1 MPEAPMRSRR
11 RRLSQHA
18 HWLSQ
23 EEIAY
28 YDDSES
34 KSISREPTT
43 ANEEEDD
50 DEEEEEKEDEEEDEE
65 EEEEEEDDDDEEL
78 APESSME
85 QEKELFDR
93 HRQNWEF
100 TFSHPGLTFDVFTSL
115 SSMVFTHCT
124 PSCIPPEAVL
134 ARTLQV
140 CSIKVS
146 KIKHLKWPLDVYGLV
161 SARDYVDHKRNI
173 LFYRPRSQSQTLTKN
188 DPYLHLTGPRRGL
201 LSIDPVHIEIQ
212 LRLKQGQSRSEDRAL
227 VTQAFR
233 YDNPSNCDWFHSY
246 LSNYLCQI
254 ELCLEQLTRSRQAT
268 VLSVRVTRGSP
279 FRYGGQILC
288 CASPYE
294 DDPCKMIVLFDSKY
308 GKTTTLDSDGTM
320 SMDPD
325 GYLDLSRRVVS
336 VQGRLKI
343 FINTYSRS
351 GAISASGRVS
361 FRAKDCQTSQAKCFL
376 HKRSKASKGNSA
388 ASEGKDEVKINVA
401 WSRFARKISAIE
413 LDCFGDL

>member
-1 MPEAPMRSRR
+1 MEMPEAPMRSRR

-134 ARTLQV
+134 ARTLQMMM
-140 CSIKVS
+140 
-146 KIKHLKWPLDVYGLV
+146 L
-161 SARDYVDHKRNI
+161 ARS
-173 LFYRPRSQSQTLTKN
+173 LQ